1 MLSSESYLEHVDDE
15 GEDVADEEDDDD
27 AEEHRR
33 HSNLALLKTR
43 KFGTFGVGSANLTGN
58 KSR

>member
-1 MLSSESYLEHVDDE
+1 MLSSASYLKHVDDE

-33 HSNLALLKTR
+33 HSDFALLKTR
-43 KFGTFGVGSANLTGN
+43 KFGAFGVGSTNLIKN